1 MALLNVLNIILPV
14 FLVVGLGSLLR
25 YLGLL
30 DGGFFHQA
38 NRLVYFVCLPSLLFY
53 KIGTADF
60 HNTFNGPM
68 VLGASAALVAGFAV
82 SYLYAAWRPYPKGD
96 IGTFSQGAFRANLAY
111 IGLPIVFSAYGE
123 TALARAGMLMGCLVP
138 LLNLL
143 SILALLLPYFKG
155 RCEGEQSL
163 SLKRDLLYNPLVIGA
178 LLGLSWSFFDLPLPA
193 PAASVLDLLARVA
206 LPLALIAI
214 GGGFSLQKLR
224 GDLRKALLASLFKT
238 LAMPL
243 ATFLFL
249 RLLQVRGLDF
259 NLAILMAGAPTAA
272 ASYVTAHQM
281 RGNAELAGSIIML
294 STLISVA
301 SYTVLL
307 LWLGNRLVG

>member
-1 MALLNVLNIILPV
+1 MGLLKITSIILPV
-14 FLVVGLGSLLR
+14 FLIMGLGCLLR
-25 YLGLL
+25 QIRLL
-30 DGGFFHQA
+30 DDSFFFQA

-60 HNTFNGPM
+60 ANTFNGAM
-68 VLGASAALVAGFAV
+68 VLGASGALLAGFAL
-82 SYLYAAWRPYPKGD
+82 SYVYAALSGYRRQD
-96 IGTFSQGAFRANLAY
+96 LGTFSQGAFRGNLAY
-111 IGLPIVFSAYGE
+111 VGLPIVFSAYGE

-143 SILALLLPYFKG
+143 SILALLLPYFK
-155 RCEGEQSL
+155 RHTEGEQSFSL
-163 SLKRDLLYNPLVIGA
+163 SRDLLYNPLVIGA
-178 LLGLSWSFFDLPLPA
+178 LLGLTWSFFNLPLPA
-193 PAASVLDLLARVA
+193 PAANVLDLIAKIA

-243 ATFLFL
+243 ATLLFL
-249 RLLQVRGLDF
+249 RLLQVKGLDF
-259 NLAILMAGAPTAA
+259 NLAVLMAGAPTAA

-307 LWLGNRLVG
+307 LLLDNRLIG